1 MLTEQQLR
9 AIVAEAKEDI
19 DATALPLDALFS
31 DSGFDSLDQASILLG
46 IQEHHGIVIPAEA
59 ENDMVSMQAILDY
72 LATTKAS

>member
-19 DATALPLDALFS
+19 DAAALALDALFS

-46 IQEHHGIVIPAEA
+46 IQEHHGIVIPAEV